1 MNRAIGGALAAL
13 RAVPEPVS
21 PESVSVAARAGSRLA
36 RNLEGRSA
44 VGVASIPALAL
55 ALLLVAGVPCGAQN
69 GDLLVRSV
77 EDQVFVEGVQ
87 PFSEV
92 VLFGVIRRVVGTIPS
107 FERWVGT
114 ASDADGDGSVT
125 ITLESAVETDRSVWV
140 VVDTKDMAWAMSQP
154 VVGGTPVASP
164 PEATMT
170 AGATQW
176 VVPAG
181 KIEVLAVRPSG
192 GIVAAPAIWAVSVWD
207 GGSNDGDGLHNGWVG
222 VKAQKLV
229 FIAGGSSLAPPETFE
244 AGDVLVAFEP
254 ESFQPFVAR
263 VTEQGPGG
271 EL

>member
-1 MNRAIGGALAAL
+1 MNRAIGGALAAP
-13 RAVPEPVS
+13 RAVPESVS
-21 PESVSVAARAGSRLA
+21 PESVSMAARAGSRVA
-36 RNLEGRSA
+36 KNLEARSA

-55 ALLLVAGVPCGAQN
+55 ALLLVAGVPCSAQD
-69 GDLLVRSV
+69 GDLLVRPF

-107 FERWVGT
+107 SERWVGT
-114 ASDADGDGSVT
+114 ASDADGDGLVT
-125 ITLESAVETDRSVWV
+125 VTLDAAVETDRSVWV
-140 VVDTKDMAWAMSQP
+140 VLDTKDMAWAISQP
-154 VVGGTPVASP
+154 VIGGSPVASP
-164 PEATMT
+164 AEATMT

-192 GIVAAPAIWAVSVWD
+192 GIVAAPTIWAASVWD
-207 GGSNDGDGLHNGWVG
+207 GGSNDGDGLPNGSVA

-229 FIAGGSSLAPPETFE
+229 FIGGGSSLAPPETFE
-244 AGDVLVAFEP
+244 AGDVLVAFQP

-263 VTEQGPGG
+263 VTDQGPGG
-271 EL
+271 EI